1 MKASELRQK
10 NEGELAKILRERYAK
25 LVELNFD
32 IAGGKAKNNKEVRSI
47 KTNIAQILTLQR
59 EAEIAK
65 I

>member
-1 MKASELRQK
+1 M
-10 NEGELAKILRERYAK
+10 AKILQERYAK

-32 IAGGKAKNNKEVRSI
+32 IAGGKAKNTKEVRSI
-47 KTNIAQILTLQR
+47 KLEIAQILTLQR